1 MDAIEDEE
9 SRFGYPELM
18 KTEYFQKYRHGY
30 YRQRELGY
38 SIPPRNYFNL
48 LRFLSEISAYNA
60 EHGNAF
66 AKSLRTAASDW
77 RNCEAVFAEIIVYR
91 YYVRLVY
98 EGLVRS
104 LTLNHSECDI
114 IVERLDGSKAY
125 LEVFCIMPSYQEPK
139 EGEVLVHEV
148 KTHLQNE
155 MASVRQK
162 LLRKISTQKQLSKAR
177 DNYAVIEIND
187 IGIAGDFTVLSSLS
201 SGFKVV
207 IDQSTMKATSSGYD
221 WQNSVFEDSSTRF
234 LKGIIYFDLGDY
246 ESRRFI
252 ENPFFEAG

>member
-9 SRFGYPELM
+9 AGFTYRDLVE
-18 KTEYFQKYRHGY
+18 TEYFRKYRHAY
-30 YRQRELGY
+30 YRQQELGY
-38 SIPPRNYFNL
+38 SIPPRNYLNL
-48 LRFLSEISAYNA
+48 LRFLSEIAGYNA

-66 AKSLRTAASDW
+66 AKALRAAGSDW

-91 YYVRLVY
+91 YYIRLVY
-98 EGLVRS
+98 EGLIRS
-104 LTLNHSECDI
+104 LDLNWSECDV

-125 LEVFCIMPSYQEPK
+125 LEVFCIMPSYK
-139 EGEVLVHEV
+139 ESNAGEVVVQKV
-148 KTHLQNE
+148 KTHLQDE

-162 LLRKISTQKQLSKAR
+162 LLRKISKQKQLSKPR

-201 SGFKVV
+201 SGFKVS
-207 IDQSTMKATSSGYD
+207 IDPITMKATSADYD
-221 WQNSVFEDSSTRF
+221 WQGSVFEAQSTRF
-234 LKGIIYFDLGDY
+234 LKGIIYFDLGAY

-252 ENPFFEAG
+252 ENPFFEVK